1 MLFRR
6 IRDLR
11 EDKDLNQSAGYLGID
26 QSTYSGYELGKV
38 NVPIEALMKL
48 TDFHS
53 VSLDYLTG
61 RTNVKQAYPK
71 E

>member
-11 EDKDLNQSAGYLGID
+11 EDKDLNQSAIAGYLGID

-38 NVPIEALMKL
+38 NVP
-48 TDFHS
+48 
-53 VSLDYLTG
+53 VSYTHLRAHET
-61 RTNVKQAYPK
+61 
-71 E
+71 